1 MRWPLHMTSGA
12 IGQAGPG
19 MGVLGGVEI
28 AAVAA
33 FGIGL
38 IGLLLRR
45 RLPRGLGES
54 VFAFATMVAVGIL
67 SLEHEW
73 PAASELGR
81 VAVLCG
87 AFSALW
93 GLAGRVYIRRLG
105 PHGERREAGTGAVF
119 LAWSVVSGV
128 AAASLVAYVLVSA
141 TWHRVLEPN
150 APIEVLRRTGLLV
163 IAGILAGLGFR
174 AGAAP
179 RPRQPAVFLALLAL
193 LVWWTSMMIPSAILS
208 NIIPLTG
215 RLPLQPGWWT
225 WTFQMQVGLSVV
237 LAGAAIVQEQRYR
250 ARRRNAWPERLDDL
264 VRPYSTWPGY
274 TQTEAVLAGMILLLG
289 VYQLVRAGRGGWQL
303 PVANGTA
310 AAMAG
315 IACLF
320 MAYRRWSP
328 NTAGLGMALVTLAAV
343 AAACALAVPFCSDDA
358 TFEYAERMPVLYTAI
373 LLALWVM
380 MGVWHWLSRL
390 WEQQLLDGQPWT
402 TAGRMIPYAVR
413 TAEFLAAIG
422 VLVAFR
428 MTLWPTL
435 GISPNEDNSVARIVV
450 GGLAILLPGIQHLR
464 EGRRR
469 DSIPLA
475 TFAVAFLC
483 AVVLFV
489 FIRLPASSRGWVV
502 QYDAIVF
509 AAAAVPLLILAER
522 VLKTAWRA
530 FSAPL
535 WLCAL
540 LILPLAAMVELLS
553 GHRLPAAWV
562 RPAALAVLGLLYGLA
577 GTREHRRAFLVL
589 GAVFL
594 LAAIRALAKL

>member
-1 MRWPLHMTSGA
+1 MQCFSHIADAAIAQSGPA
-12 IGQAGPG
+12 VGA
-19 MGVLGGVEI
+19 LGRIEI
-28 AAVAA
+28 AAAAA
-33 FGIGL
+33 FLVGVIGH
-38 IGLLLRR
+38 LLRR

-54 VFAFATMVAVGIL
+54 VFVFATMVAVGML
-67 SLEHEW
+67 ALEYEW
-73 PAASELGR
+73 PAESELGR
-81 VAVLCG
+81 VSVLCG

-93 GLAGRVYIRRLG
+93 GLAGQLYIRRLG

-119 LAWSVVSGV
+119 LAWSLIAGV
-128 AAASLVAYVLVSA
+128 AAASLVVYVLVYA
-141 TWHRVLEPN
+141 MWDRVLEPD
-150 APIEVLRRTGLLV
+150 APIEVLRWTGLLAIV
-163 IAGILAGLGFR
+163 GILAGMMFR
-174 AGAAP
+174 ASATP
-179 RPRQPAVFLALLAL
+179 RPRQPAVLLVVLAL
-193 LVWWTSMMIPSAILS
+193 LVWWTSLMIPSASLS
-208 NIIPLTG
+208 NEIPSAG

-225 WTFQMQVGLSVV
+225 WTFQMQFGLSVV
-237 LAGAAIVQEQRYR
+237 LVLASLVQERRYR
-250 ARRRNAWPERLDDL
+250 ARRRNAWPDRPDDL

-303 PVANGTA
+303 PVANGAA

-320 MAYRRWSP
+320 MTYRRWSP

-343 AAACALAVPFCSDDA
+343 AAACALATLFCRQGT
-358 TFEYAERMPVLYTAI
+358 TFEYAERMPTLYTAI

-380 MGVWHWLSRL
+380 MALWHWLSRL

-402 TAGRMIPYAVR
+402 TSGRMIPYAVR
-413 TAEFLAAIG
+413 TAEFLAVIG

-435 GISPNEDNSVARIVV
+435 GISPNEDDSLMRIVV
-450 GGLAILLPGIQHLR
+450 GGLAILLPGIQHVR

-469 DSIPLA
+469 NSASLA
-475 TFAVAFLC
+475 TFAVAFLL
-483 AVVLFV
+483 AAVLFV

-502 QYDAIVF
+502 QYDAVVF
-509 AAAAVPLLILAER
+509 SAAALPVLIMAER
-522 VLKTAWRA
+522 LLNTAWRV

-535 WLCAL
+535 WFCAL
-540 LILPLAAMVELLS
+540 LILPLAAMLELLS
-553 GHRLPAAWV
+553 AQRLPAAWV
-562 RPAALAVLGLLYGLA
+562 QPAALAILGVLYCLA

-594 LAAIRALAKL
+594 LASVKALAQL